1 MAGKPEDRD
10 PLGDIK
16 NGKPDGYVRSVGKAR
31 RRRSDAKPGP
41 KPDYHKSVALAT
53 RVPADLGDWVYAQAK
68 AEGLSVSA
76 WLRETLTRFRS
87 EG

>member
-10 PLGDIK
+10 PLEDIK

-53 RVPADLGDWVYAQAK
+53 RVPEDLAAWVHDQAE
-68 AEGLSVSA
+68 AAGMIVSA
-76 WLRETLTRFRS
+76 WLRETLTTFRS
-87 EG
+87 ES